1 MHEKIKNAVRKLS
14 IPGYKVEEGDA
25 EQFRITEEVVAQAQG
40 RSWGAPRV
48 NVKSVAHL
56 HDLEPTIR
64 FRADGALVIHFG
76 SRLGRLV
83 QDHLSAE
90 EIQDLCMGLGR
101 RVTRELHD
109 AAMELAQARRSYLE
123 DRKERLTKKT

>member
-1 MHEKIKNAVRKLS
+1 MHEKIKNAVRRLS
-14 IPGYKVEEGDA
+14 IPGYSVQEEDSEELLITRDVVE
-25 EQFRITEEVVAQAQG
+25 QAQG

-56 HDLEPTIR
+56 HDLEPVVR

-76 SRLGRLV
+76 SRLGKLV
-83 QDHLSAE
+83 KDHLTAE

-123 DRKERLTKKT
+123 ERKERLTKKT